1 MNYKIRVA
9 PERSI
14 IQI

>member
-1 MNYKIRVA
+1 VVA

-14 IQI
+14 